1 MLQPS
6 DDRDANMAM
15 PVRPLDSSSCD
26 DLEAELDEM
35 LHRSLLEIGRME
47 EIQDQMKEVSAR
59 ISKLTPKADS
69 AA

>member
-1 MLQPS
+1 
-6 DDRDANMAM
+6 MAT
-15 PVRPLDSSSCD
+15 PARPLDSSSCD
-26 DLEAELDEM
+26 ATGDLKAKLDDI

-47 EIQDQMKEVSAR
+47 EVQDQMKEVSAR